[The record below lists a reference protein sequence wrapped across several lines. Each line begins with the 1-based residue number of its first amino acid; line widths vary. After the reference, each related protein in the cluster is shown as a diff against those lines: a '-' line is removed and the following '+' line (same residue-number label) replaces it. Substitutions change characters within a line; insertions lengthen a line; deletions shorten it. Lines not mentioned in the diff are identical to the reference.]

1 MSENTSFLNLD
12 SSSSQNINRRN
23 DESMNINHDS
33 SSLNLHTTQGTQP
46 ATEGSQP
53 VNDLAQTNRFIPNL
67 AREQPQ
73 QQQQPGTLLQESN
86 GPRRNRRLN
95 NNASVQQVTDQTG
108 EELGKIFYNFLM
120 SFTQGDAKRL
130 ARHHY
135 HQGNEDEDLLE
146 SNDDE
151 NEDDADL
158 VYIRQVEHMINFK
171 MSTLY
176 IDFNHLEFVEE
187 GIMVKPLLEQYYRF
201 KPFILRAVESCV
213 RYVNP
218 EYLFIRDHA
227 LHSSNNEEDGGGE
240 GSNEATASERVEKFN
255 RKIFNISFI
264 NLPVTYRIRD
274 IRADKVG
281 SLMTILGTVT
291 RTSEVRPELFK
302 GVFLCELCNKL
313 SDEIE
318 QDFKYTQPTYC
329 PNPECDNTS
338 AWELSLEHSSFIDW
352 QRVRIQENSNEI
364 PSGSMP
370 RSIDVI
376 LRGDCVDKAKPGDRC
391 KFVGTELV
399 IPDVTQLGLPGVK
412 PFGAKSNDNNAM
424 ASTREGLNGGVGGLK
439 LLGVRDLTY
448 KLTFLASH
456 VVPQGTGLA
465 DNNNDSSPNEKDDED
480 LNKILNFLAQY
491 SIDMNNEHD
500 ISTEEHLQSLTPEEI
515 HGLQEMVRDDQI
527 YENLIKSIAPSVYSH
542 DQIKKG
548 ILLQLLGG
556 VHKKTVEGIKLRG
569 DINICIVGDPSTS
582 KSQFLKYV
590 CSFAPRAIYTS
601 GKASSAAGL
610 TAAVVKDEESGGDFT
625 IEAGA
630 LMLADNGICCIDEF
644 DKMDMSDQVAIHE
657 AMEQQTIS
665 IAKAGIH
672 ATLNARTSILAAAN
686 PIAGRYDRKRSL
698 RSNLNMT
705 APIMSRFDLFFVV
718 LDDYNESV
726 DTNLANH
733 IVNLHMKRD
742 EAIDPPYSKEQ
753 VLRYLKYAKTF
764 KPMLTEEAQDFL
776 VNKYIE
782 VRKNDS
788 QQFGTK
794 GSYRITVRQLESM
807 IRLSEAIAKANC
819 SEEISKQNVEE
830 AYNLLRQS
838 IIRVDIDDVEMS
850 DDEGDDGGERPA
862 DADAKDKKATIP
874 ATSSQTHKKITIPH
888 EEYLEIM
895 NKFVNRIKAL
905 SEEQDEK
912 SDEDTYNLNCTGDQ
926 LINWY
931 MTAHK
936 EQLKSTE
943 DYYLKRKLC
952 LKILKKMCKEKILMV
967 VNPDMDP
974 EASESE
980 DEDED
985 YATTK
990 LKTFKKLIYMI
1001 HPNSSLLDQ

>member
-1 MSENTSFLNLD
+1 MSEGNSFLNLD
-12 SSSSQNINRRN
+12 SSSSQNINRRTDGSIN
-23 DESMNINHDS
+23 PDLSSMNLQS
-33 SSLNLHTTQGTQP
+33 TQQTQSV
-46 ATEGSQP
+46 SQQE
-53 VNDLAQTNRFIPNL
+53 QTNRYIPAL
-67 AREQPQ
+67 AREQVQ
-73 QQQQPGTLLQESN
+73 DSRIQDLGT
-86 GPRRNRRLN
+86 RKNRRLKN
-95 NNASVQQVTDQTG
+95 NPSVQQVTDQTG
-108 EELGKIFYNFLM
+108 EELGKILYNFLM
-120 SFTQGDAKRL
+120 TFTQGDAKRL
-130 ARHHY
+130 SR
-135 HQGNEDEDLLE
+135 QQRNIDDLQDVDDVEDSDI
-146 SNDDE
+146 
-151 NEDDADL
+151 
-158 VYIRQVEHMINFK
+158 VYIRQIEHMINFK

-176 IDFNHLEFVEE
+176 IDFNHLEYIEE

-201 KPFILRAVESCV
+201 KPFILRALESCV
-213 RYVNP
+213 RYVNSD
-218 EYLFIRDHA
+218 YLFIRDHA
-227 LHSSNNEEDGGGE
+227 LNTSNSEDGDD
-240 GSNEATASERVEKFN
+240 TERVERFN
-255 RKIFNISFI
+255 KRIFNVSFI

-281 SLMTILGTVT
+281 SLMTVLGTVT

-318 QDFKYTQPTYC
+318 QDFKYTEPTFC
-329 PNPECDNTS
+329 SNAECDNSS
-338 AWELSLEHSSFIDW
+338 AWELSLENSSFIDW

-412 PFGAKSNDNNAM
+412 PFGAKSNENSSM
-424 ASTREGLNGGVGGLK
+424 AATREGLNGGVGGLK

-456 VVPQGTGLA
+456 VIPQGAGLA
-465 DNNNDSSPNEKDDED
+465 ENNNDTSLSVNNEEED
-480 LNKILNFLAQY
+480 LNKVLNFLAQY
-491 SIDMNNEHD
+491 SIDIDNDHSV
-500 ISTEEHLQSLTPEEI
+500 STEQHLQSLTPEEI
-515 HGLQEMVRDDQI
+515 HGLQEMVRDDHI

-644 DKMDMSDQVAIHE
+644 DKMDISDQVAIHE

-686 PIAGRYDRKRSL
+686 PISGRYDRKRSL

-718 LDDYNESV
+718 LDDYNEAV
-726 DTNLANH
+726 DTNLATH

-742 EAIDPPYSKEQ
+742 DAIDPPYSKEQ

-764 KPMLTEEAQDFL
+764 KPMLTEEAQDYL

-819 SEEISKQNVEE
+819 SEEITKQNVED
-830 AYNLLRQS
+830 AYDLLRQS
-838 IIRVDIDDVEMS
+838 IIRIDMDDVEIS
-850 DDEGDDGGERPA
+850 DDENDFSGARNPGETP
-862 DADAKDKKATIP
+862 IP
-874 ATSSQTHKKITIPH
+874 AFKNSSPRSKITISH
-888 EEYLEIM
+888 DDYLDIM

-905 SEEQDEK
+905 SEQQET
-912 SDEDTYNLNCTGDQ
+912 SLGEDSYNLECTGDQ

-931 MTAHK
+931 LTAHK
-936 EQLKSTE
+936 NEIKSTE
-943 DYYLKRKLC
+943 DYYLKRKVC

-967 VNPDMDP
+967 LNPNMDP

-980 DEDED
+980 GEDD
-985 YATTK
+985 DFTSAK

>member
-1 MSENTSFLNLD
+1 MSESNSFLNLD
-12 SSSSQNINRRN
+12 SSSSQNIARNN
-23 DESMNINHDS
+23 DESLQTNPGS
-33 SSLNLHTTQGTQP
+33 SSLNLQSTQGTQLPSQAADQTAQSDRFTP
-46 ATEGSQP
+46 AM
-53 VNDLAQTNRFIPNL
+53 
-67 AREQPQ
+67 AREE
-73 QQQQPGTLLQESN
+73 TAQEN
-86 GPRRNRRLN
+86 EQVPRRNRRLN

-108 EELGKIFYNFLM
+108 EELGKIFYSFLM
-120 SFTQGDAKRL
+120 SFTQGDARNL
-130 ARHHY
+130 A
-135 HQGNEDEDLLE
+135 HQE
-146 SNDDE
+146 NDIE
-151 NEDDADL
+151 NTNTIDGDSDVIYL
-158 VYIRQVEHMINFK
+158 KQIEHMINFK

-176 IDFNHLEFVEE
+176 IDFNHLEFVDE

-201 KPFILRAVESCV
+201 KPFILKAVESCV
-213 RYVNP
+213 RLVDP

-227 LHSSNNEEDGGGE
+227 LHNNEEDG
-240 GSNEATASERVEKFN
+240 EADRVEKFHK
-255 RKIFNISFI
+255 RIFNISFI

-281 SLMTILGTVT
+281 SLMSILGTVT

-313 SDEIE
+313 SDEVE
-318 QDFKYTQPTYC
+318 QDFKYTEPTHC
-329 PNPECDNTS
+329 SNPECDNTS

-391 KFVGTELV
+391 KFVGSELV

-412 PFGAKSNDNNAM
+412 PFGAKSNDNGSM
-424 ASTREGLNGGVGGLK
+424 AVTREGLNGGVGGLK

-456 VVPQGTGLA
+456 VIPQGVGLA
-465 DNNNDSSPNEKDDED
+465 DNNDAADSNSEEED
-480 LNKILNFLAQY
+480 LTKILTFLAQY
-491 SIDMNNEHD
+491 SIDLDNDHD

-515 HGLQEMVRDDQI
+515 HGLQEMVRDDNI

-569 DINICIVGDPSTS
+569 DINICVVGDPSTS

-644 DKMDMSDQVAIHE
+644 DKMDISDQVAIHE

-698 RSNLNMT
+698 RANLNMT

-718 LDDYNESV
+718 LDDYNEIV

-742 EAIDPPYSKEQ
+742 DAINPPYSKEQ

-764 KPMLTEEAQDFL
+764 KPMLTEEAQEFL

-788 QQFGTK
+788 QQFGTR

-819 SEEISKQNVEE
+819 SEEISKRNVED
-830 AYNLLRQS
+830 AYDLLRQS
-838 IIRVDIDDVEMS
+838 IIRIDMDDVEMS
-850 DDEGDDGGERPA
+850 DDEGDDGGERPSET
-862 DADAKDKKATIP
+862 DKPGDKKVFSP
-874 ATSSQTHKKITIPH
+874 QEQQPGKKITISN
-888 EEYLEIM
+888 EEYVEIM

-905 SEEQDEK
+905 TQEQDETTG
-912 SDEDTYNLNCTGDQ
+912 EDNYNLSCTGDQ

-943 DYYLKRKLC
+943 DYYLKRKIC
-952 LKILKKMCKEKILMV
+952 LKILKRMCKEKILMV

-980 DEDED
+980 DEDD
-985 YATTK
+985 NYTKTK

-1001 HPNSSLLDQ
+1001 HPNSSLLDN